1 MGRRKAPE
9 EEPKMIE
16 RNRNAYCEKLGIAVP
31 RPEELLRQ
39 PKPKLFELVVIALLE
54 HGGPGIRR

>member
-1 MGRRKAPE
+1 
-9 EEPKMIE
+9 MIE